1 MTSQSKASERLL
13 LMTNLDPDSRPIE
26 ERLRDATIDPDLWR
40 EMTAELARRADAQ
53 ELLDVAFERHDS
65 PLGRILVAATRE
77 GVVCV
82 GLPLDDE
89 EALLEDL
96 ARRVSARILRAPRA
110 AVTAARGQLDE
121 YFERRR
127 TDFDVPL
134 DWRLTRGFRRQVLEA
149 TAAIPYGETAS
160 YAQVAANAGSPRAV
174 RAAGTALAT
183 NPLPIL
189 VPCHRVLKSG
199 GAMGNYRGGVEA
211 KAQLIALEGG
221 EQ

>member
-189 VPCHRVLKSG
+189 VPCHRVLRSG
-199 GAMGNYRGGVEA
+199 GALGKYRGGAAA

-221 EQ
+221 QL

>member
-189 VPCHRVLKSG
+189 VPCHRVLRSG
-199 GAMGNYRGGVEA
+199 GAMGNYRGGAEA

-221 EQ
+221 KR

>member
-149 TAAIPYGETAS
+149 TAAIPSGETAS

-189 VPCHRVLKSG
+189 VPCHRVLRSG
-199 GAMGNYRGGVEA
+199 GAMGNYRGGAEA

-221 EQ
+221 KR

>member
-1 MTSQSKASERLL
+1 
-13 LMTNLDPDSRPIE
+13 MTNLDPDSRPIE

-160 YAQVAANAGSPRAV
+160 YAQVAANARSPRAV

-189 VPCHRVLKSG
+189 VPCHRVLRSG
-199 GAMGNYRGGVEA
+199 GAMGNYRGGAEA

-221 EQ
+221 KR